1 MNMTSFGAII
11 WNYRLDPASFK
22 EMVSLTPEKIDHL
35 AASVSQH
42 HVVLSTCN
50 RVEIYFTTSDDS
62 PHVDMAGGIY
72 LSGLDAVS
80 HLFRVASGLESMS
93 LGEHEILAQIKSSY
107 EKYSKMNR
115 TDKLISLIFR
125 KAIST
130 GKLARENTS
139 ISRGK
144 TSIPVIA
151 LDLAAG
157 IKSIPE
163 SCVLVIGMGQMAET
177 FIRYL
182 VKTPP
187 RKLTIAGRN
196 SNLGE
201 ELARRYDGVYVGT
214 DRLPE
219 AVNQSDIIIAATSS
233 KSILINPGDISKSG
247 LQVFIDISNPVNID
261 QGVRYIPEKVVID
274 LNTVEGIASRNRE
287 SKMSEIPKVEAIIDE
302 SLATFSK
309 KLMEFQAE
317 EFITRSY
324 SYAEEIAR
332 SEVDRLLEEISKGRN
347 PDDVRLKM
355 VNSLVKKLL
364 GQYATSL
371 RDAALSHDSEKMKI
385 ISSAFLNDGTNS

>member
-1 MNMTSFGAII
+1 M
-11 WNYRLDPASFK
+11 
-22 EMVSLTPEKIDHL
+22 
-35 AASVSQH
+35 
-42 HVVLSTCN
+42 
-50 RVEIYFTTSDDS
+50 
-62 PHVDMAGGIY
+62 
-72 LSGLDAVS
+72 
-80 HLFRVASGLESMS
+80 
-93 LGEHEILAQIKSSY
+93 
-107 EKYSKMNR
+107 
-115 TDKLISLIFR
+115 
-125 KAIST
+125 
-130 GKLARENTS
+130 
-139 ISRGK
+139 
-144 TSIPVIA
+144 IA

-157 IKSIPE
+157 IRSIPE
-163 SCVLVIGMGQMAET
+163 SSVLVIGMGQMAET

-201 ELARRYDGVYVGT
+201 ELARRYGGVYVST

-233 KSILINPGDISKSG
+233 KSILIHPGDISKSG
-247 LQVFIDISNPVNID
+247 LQVFIDISNPINID

-287 SKMSEIPKVEAIIDE
+287 SKLSEIPKVEAIIDE

-324 SYAEEIAR
+324 SYAEEITR
-332 SEVDRLLEEISKGRN
+332 SEVDRLLEEIRKGRN